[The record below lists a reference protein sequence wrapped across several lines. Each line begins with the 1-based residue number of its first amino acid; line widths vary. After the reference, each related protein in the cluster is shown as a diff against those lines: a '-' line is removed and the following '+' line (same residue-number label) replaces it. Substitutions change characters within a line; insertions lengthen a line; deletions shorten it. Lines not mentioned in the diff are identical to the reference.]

1 MNKTININLAGR
13 LITINED
20 AFEIL
25 QQYLNSLKSHF
36 NKEEGGEE
44 ILHDMEDRVSELFE
58 MKLKKGKVS
67 IDVDD
72 VNEII
77 TIMGRPE
84 ELMDES
90 STTSE
95 ESKENESK
103 QEPLMDFG
111 KKLRK
116 SKSEKIIGGVC
127 GGMAHYFNIDPTI
140 MRFIFAL
147 ITLFWGTGLLI
158 YIILW
163 AVLPYEEEKPVLKLK
178 KRLYRNTEKKVLG
191 GVCSGL
197 AAYFNIDVIWMRLL
211 FLAPL
216 ILSASAGY
224 FDFHLFKISLGG
236 APSLSLL
243 YIILWV
249 ILPPAKTL
257 TEKMEMQ
264 GEKLDVHNISNA
276 MKQQET
282 HQPEEQAAKKSVFW
296 QFIKVVFLV
305 ALAVVL
311 FPVFIVSIILLFVF
325 FAILLSYLFKIP
337 QLSGMGLDASSFAS
351 LIIDTP
357 MHQIGLIIAMF
368 CIAFLLL
375 WFIISGFYR
384 LLSGNK
390 KKMAP
395 WLRISAIWLLIVSVF
410 YLFWLGG
417 SVAGDFKVKHF
428 KKETFSLQDFSS
440 DTLIISQKLSDSLEK
455 EGYIKLYDLN
465 DVSSSFKINEKNE
478 LEFKGVSLNIVPSK
492 DSFFHVELEKTA
504 YGSNEKRAKEA
515 LQNMQLDIQQHG
527 STLYV
532 NPNLLLKANAP
543 FRGQHVVVNIEIPEN
558 KVFEPKDV
566 SIYSWM
572 NREYNIGKG
581 NVQIKKSYFPI
592 FQNNNFYKVV
602 NHEIVNMN
610 DQEAE

>member
-58 MKLKKGKVS
+58 MKMKKGKVS
-67 IDVDD
+67 IDVND

-77 TIMGRPE
+77 AIMGRPE

-90 STTSE
+90 DSASNE
-95 ESKENESK
+95 HKEKNSK
-103 QEPLMDFG
+103 QDPLIDFG

-140 MRFIFAL
+140 IRFIFAF
-147 ITLFWGTGLLI
+147 ITLLWGTGLLI
-158 YIILW
+158 YVILW
-163 AVLPYEEEKPVLKLK
+163 AILPYEDEKPVLKLK
-178 KRLYRNTEKKVLG
+178 KRLYRNTENKVLG

-197 AAYFNIDVIWMRLL
+197 AAYFNIDIIWMRLL
-211 FLAPL
+211 FLAPF
-216 ILSASAGY
+216 ILSVSAGY

-249 ILPPAKTL
+249 ILPEAKTL
-257 TEKMEMQ
+257 TEKMEIQ

-276 MKQQET
+276 MKQQES
-282 HQPEEQAAKKSVFW
+282 QQSEEKMPKKSVFW
-296 QFIKVVFLV
+296 KLIKVVFLV
-305 ALAVVL
+305 ALAVVI

-325 FAILLSYLFKIP
+325 FTILLSYLFKIP

-351 LIIDTP
+351 LITDNP
-357 MHQIGLIIAMF
+357 MHQTGLIISMF

-375 WFIISGFYR
+375 WFIITGFYR

-390 KKMAP
+390 KKIAP

-417 SVAGDFKVKHF
+417 NVADDFKVKHF
-428 KKETFSLQDFSS
+428 KKETFHLQDFSS
-440 DTLIISQKLSDSLEK
+440 DTFIISQKLSDSLEK
-455 EGYIKLYDLN
+455 EGYIKLYDLKE
-465 DVSSSFKINEKNE
+465 SSSFKINENNE

-515 LQNMQLDIQQHG
+515 LQNMQVTIQQQG
-527 STLYV
+527 SMLYV
-532 NPNLLLKANAP
+532 NPNLTLKANAP

-572 NREYNIGKG
+572 TREYNIGKG

-592 FQNNNFYKVV
+592 YQNNNFYKVS
-602 NHEIVNMN
+602 NHEIVNMSN
-610 DQEAE
+610 NEAE